1 MRIPCSRVP
10 RRARVIGTLLCTLA
24 FVGCGPLDEA
34 SAVPEQDTL
43 TVNTSALTGSYT
55 YSASNTSSAHQNTV
69 NQVVALTAGQTL
81 TVTTCGLPGATYTGD
96 TYLRLIGPL
105 GLQLASNDDACGGA
119 GSSLTFT
126 TSGGGNFEI
135 RGGCYSSTSCTATV
149 VWKISSIPPP
159 TGGSYTFSATNT
171 NNAQQN
177 TVNQNISVVAGQKI
191 SVSTCDSTMDDTY
204 LRLYGPSA
212 TQVAASDNGCFN
224 GYASRLSFT
233 SLTSGTYQIRAGCGY
248 SYGCSGTVT
257 WTVE

>member
-1 MRIPCSRVP
+1 MRIPCFRTP
-10 RRARVIGTLLCTLA
+10 RRARAIGTLLCTLA
-24 FVGCGPLDEA
+24 FVGCGSPDEA
-34 SAVPEQDTL
+34 SAVPEQGTL
-43 TVNTSALTGSYT
+43 AVNASALTGSYD
-55 YSASNTSSAHQNTV
+55 YSASNTNNAHQNTV
-69 NQVVALTAGQTL
+69 NQVVALTAGETL

-105 GLQLASNDDACGGA
+105 GIQLAANDDACGGA
-119 GSSLTFT
+119 GSSLTHT

-135 RGGCYSSTSCTATV
+135 RGGCYSSGSCTATV
-149 VWKISSIPPP
+149 VWKISAIPPP
-159 TGGSYTFSATNT
+159 TGGSYTFSANNT
-171 NNAQQN
+171 NSAQQN

-212 TQVAASDNGCFN
+212 TQVAANDNGCFI
-224 GYASRLSFT
+224 GVASRLSFT

-248 SYGCSGTVT
+248 SGSCSGTVT